1 MCNIDAHC
9 ILGRE
14 GRGPQAHTERILCL
28 IFLCPAL
35 KYKFD
40 FITVQKLFSWML
52 FHLFIFAFVTLAQ
65 GDIIKNI
72 YIYC

>member
-1 MCNIDAHC
+1 MCNVDAHC
-9 ILGRE
+9 ILGR
-14 GRGPQAHTERILCL
+14 HTQRILCL

-52 FHLFIFAFVTLAQ
+52 FHLFIFAFVTLA
-65 GDIIKNI
+65 KET
-72 YIYC
+72 